1 MMLYINVYGNGTSSL
16 FLTILISIV
25 FDLDRGRKLFA
36 PYLENRTKV
45 EQTVQ
50 KKKKN
55 GNI

>member
-1 MMLYINVYGNGTSSL
+1 MMLCINVYGNGTSSL

-45 EQTVQ
+45 EQTVP
-50 KKKKN
+50 KKK